1 MSTCRARRS
10 MASILVLLPLL
21 LVTPRNAS
29 GQVVATS
36 FEELRTLVKSGDTI
50 YVTEA
55 NGRKT
60 KARLG
65 ELTQSSL
72 ELLVRKTAPDGR
84 ETFVPQSRLAERDIR
99 QIQIERGDSVLNGT
113 LIGLAVVGG
122 PWLLACNP
130 ATDWCYYNDGANLYR
145 GLALIT
151 SGIAAGIGAL
161 IDAGIRER
169 VLVYYQAP
177 GRQSQ
182 RVHLS
187 PFVSKSAAGVQM
199 SVRF

>member
-1 MSTCRARRS
+1 MRQLSTLALWMS
-10 MASILVLLPLL
+10 LPL
-21 LVTPRNAS
+21 VFVAPRQANA
-29 GQVVATS
+29 QVVATS
-36 FEELRTLVKSGDTI
+36 FEELRSLVKSGDTI

-55 NGRKT
+55 NGKKIR
-60 KARLG
+60 ARLG

-84 ETFVPQSRLAERDIR
+84 ETFVPQSRLAESDIR

-145 GLALIT
+145 GIALIT

-169 VLVYYQAP
+169 VLVYYQTP
-177 GRQSQ
+177 GQ
-182 RVHLS
+182 RSSGVHVS
-187 PFVSKSAAGVQM
+187 PFASKSTAGMQLTW
-199 SVRF
+199 RF

>member
-1 MSTCRARRS
+1 MRQLSTLALWMS
-10 MASILVLLPLL
+10 LPL
-21 LVTPRNAS
+21 VFVAPHQANA
-29 GQVVATS
+29 QVVATS
-36 FEELRTLVKSGDTI
+36 FEELRSLVKSGDTI

-55 NGRKT
+55 NGKKT
-60 KARLG
+60 RARLG

-72 ELLVRKTAPDGR
+72 EILVRKTAPDGR
-84 ETFVPQSRLAERDIR
+84 ETFVPQSRLAESDIR

-145 GLALIT
+145 GIALIT

-177 GRQSQ
+177 GQ
-182 RVHLS
+182 RSSGVQVS
-187 PFVSKSAAGVQM
+187 PFASKSAAGMQLTW
-199 SVRF
+199 RF

>member
-1 MSTCRARRS
+1 MRQLSTLALWMS
-10 MASILVLLPLL
+10 LPL
-21 LVTPRNAS
+21 VFVAPHQANA
-29 GQVVATS
+29 QVVATS
-36 FEELRTLVKSGDTI
+36 FEELRSLVKSGDTI

-55 NGRKT
+55 NGKKT
-60 KARLG
+60 RARLG

-72 ELLVRKTAPDGR
+72 EILVRKATPDGR
-84 ETFVPQSRLAERDIR
+84 ETFVPQSRLAESDIR

-151 SGIAAGIGAL
+151 SGIAAGVGAL

-177 GRQSQ
+177 GQ
-182 RVHLS
+182 RSSGIHVS
-187 PFVSKSAAGVQM
+187 PFASKSAAGMQLTW
-199 SVRF
+199 RF

>member
-1 MSTCRARRS
+1 MRQLSTLALWMS
-10 MASILVLLPLL
+10 LPL
-21 LVTPRNAS
+21 VFVAPHQANA
-29 GQVVATS
+29 QVVATS
-36 FEELRTLVKSGDTI
+36 FEELRSLVKSGDTI

-55 NGRKT
+55 NGKKT
-60 KARLG
+60 RARLG

-72 ELLVRKTAPDGR
+72 ELLVRKAAPDGR
-84 ETFVPQSRLAERDIR
+84 ETFVSQSRLAESDIR

-145 GLALIT
+145 GIALIT

-177 GRQSQ
+177 GQ
-182 RVHLS
+182 RSSGVQVS
-187 PFVSKSAAGVQM
+187 PFASKSAAGMQLTW
-199 SVRF
+199 RF

>member
-1 MSTCRARRS
+1 MRHV
-10 MASILVLLPLL
+10 SILALLMPLPLL
-21 LVTPRNAS
+21 LVTPDVMSA
-29 GQVVATS
+29 QVVATS
-36 FEELRTLVKSGDTI
+36 FEELRPLVKSGDTI

-72 ELLVRKTAPDGR
+72 ELLVRKSGPDGR
-84 ETFVPQSRLAERDIR
+84 DTFVPQSRLAERDIR
-99 QIQIERGDSVLNGT
+99 QIQIERGDSLLNGT

-122 PWLLACNP
+122 SWLLACNP
-130 ATDWCYYNDGANLYR
+130 ATDWCYYNDGANLFR

-151 SGIAAGIGAL
+151 SGIAAGVGAL

-182 RVHLS
+182 GVHLS
-187 PFVSKSAAGVQM
+187 PFVSKSAAGVRM
-199 SVRF
+199 TVRF

>member
-1 MSTCRARRS
+1 MRQLSTLALWIS
-10 MASILVLLPLL
+10 LPL
-21 LVTPRNAS
+21 VFVAPHQANA
-29 GQVVATS
+29 QVVATS
-36 FEELRTLVKSGDTI
+36 FEELRSLVKSGETI
-50 YVTEA
+50 YVTDA
-55 NGRKT
+55 NGKKT
-60 KARLG
+60 RGRLG

-72 ELLVRKTAPDGR
+72 ELLVRKAAPDGR
-84 ETFVPQSRLAERDIR
+84 EAFVPQPRLAESDIR

-145 GLALIT
+145 GIALIT

-169 VLVYYQAP
+169 VLVYYQPP
-177 GRQSQ
+177 GQ
-182 RVHLS
+182 RSSGVQVS
-187 PFVSKSAAGVQM
+187 PFASKSAAGMQLTW
-199 SVRF
+199 RF

>member
-1 MSTCRARRS
+1 MRQLSALALWVS
-10 MASILVLLPLL
+10 LPL
-21 LVTPRNAS
+21 VVVAPHQAN

-36 FEELRTLVKSGDTI
+36 FEELRPLVKAGDTI

-55 NGRKT
+55 NGRKVR
-60 KARLG
+60 ARLG

-72 ELLVRKTAPDGR
+72 ELLVRKTGPDGR
-84 ETFVPQSRLAERDIR
+84 ETFVPLSLLAERDVR
-99 QIQIERGDSVLNGT
+99 QIQVDRGDSLLNGT

-177 GRQSQ
+177 GQ
-182 RVHLS
+182 RTSGVQVS
-187 PFVSKSAAGVQM
+187 PFVSKSAAGLQV
-199 SVRF
+199 SLHF

>member
-1 MSTCRARRS
+1 MTLFHRGWTSVLS
-10 MASILVLLPLL
+10 MLMLLPLL
-21 LVTPRNAS
+21 LVMPRDVS

-65 ELTQSSL
+65 ELSQSSL
-72 ELLVRKTAPDGR
+72 ELLVRKTGPDGR
-84 ETFVPQSRLAERDIR
+84 DAFVPQSRLTERDVR

-122 PWLLACNP
+122 PWLLGCNP
-130 ATDWCYYNDGANLYR
+130 STDWCYYNDGANLIR
-145 GLALIT
+145 VIALTT
-151 SGIAAGIGAL
+151 SAIGAGIGAL
-161 IDAGIRER
+161 VDAGIRER
-169 VLVYYQAP
+169 VLVYYQAA
-177 GRQSQ
+177 GRSSGF
-182 RVHLS
+182 HLS

-199 SVRF
+199 SLRF

>member
-1 MSTCRARRS
+1 MRQLSTLALW
-10 MASILVLLPLL
+10 MWLPL
-21 LVTPRNAS
+21 VFVAPYQANA
-29 GQVVATS
+29 QVVATS
-36 FEELRTLVKSGDTI
+36 FEELRSLVKSGDTI

-55 NGRKT
+55 NGKKT
-60 KARLG
+60 RARLG

-72 ELLVRKTAPDGR
+72 EILVRKTAPDGR
-84 ETFVPQSRLAERDIR
+84 ETFVPQSRLAENDIR

-145 GLALIT
+145 GIALIT

-177 GRQSQ
+177 GQ
-182 RVHLS
+182 RPSGVHVS
-187 PFVSKSAAGVQM
+187 PFASKSAAGMQLTW
-199 SVRF
+199 RF

>member
-1 MSTCRARRS
+1 MTELSTLALWVS
-10 MASILVLLPLL
+10 LPL
-21 LVTPRNAS
+21 VFVAPHQANA
-29 GQVVATS
+29 QVVATS
-36 FEELRTLVKSGDTI
+36 FEELRAIVKPGDTVL
-50 YVTEA
+50 VTEA

-60 KARLG
+60 RARLG
-65 ELTQSSL
+65 ELTPSSL
-72 ELLVRKTAPDGR
+72 EILVRKTGPDGR
-84 ETFVPQSRLAERDIR
+84 ETFVPQSRLAERDVR
-99 QIQIERGDSVLNGT
+99 QIQIDRGDSVLNGT

-169 VLVYYQAP
+169 VLVYYQTPAR
-177 GRQSQ
+177 GSSGIA
-182 RVHLS
+182 VS
-187 PFVSKSAAGVQM
+187 PFASKSAAGMQLTW
-199 SVRF
+199 RF